1 MKLFL
6 DTANLQQI
14 QKAKDW
20 GILDGVTTN
29 PSLIAK
35 EGVRD
40 FHGHIRRICEIVEGP
55 VSAEVIALDV
65 EGMLKE
71 ARELAKVHED
81 VVVKIP
87 VTPAGI
93 QAVGVLSRE
102 KIRTNVTLVF
112 SAGQALLAMKA
123 GATYIS
129 PFLGRVDDIGWESS
143 DLLEDL
149 LTLIDAYGFD
159 TEVIAAS
166 VRHAKHVVEAA
177 RMGCHIATIP
187 YQVLEALFHH
197 PQTANGIDRFI
208 KDWNQLQDRLR
219 KEG

>member
-1 MKLFL
+1 
-6 DTANLQQI
+6 
-14 QKAKDW
+14 
-20 GILDGVTTN
+20 
-29 PSLIAK
+29 
-35 EGVRD
+35 
-40 FHGHIRRICEIVEGP
+40 
-55 VSAEVIALDV
+55 
-65 EGMLKE
+65 
-71 ARELAKVHED
+71 
-81 VVVKIP
+81 
-87 VTPAGI
+87 
-93 QAVGVLSRE
+93 
-102 KIRTNVTLVF
+102 
-112 SAGQALLAMKA
+112 MKA

-197 PQTANGIDRFI
+197 PQTDNGIDRFI